1 MSMADKYKQEM
12 VPIARELADLG
23 YKLVATC
30 EWQCTGAFWGGG
42 VREERAWAGAACAG
56 GKGQG

>member
-1 MSMADKYKQEM
+1 MADKYKQEM

-42 VREERAWAGAACAG
+42 G
-56 GKGQG
+56 GEGR